1 MNLDYIESYLQEHKC
16 TADVELV
23 GSRCEDEC
31 RNGPN
36 LVING
41 RAYHGVTR
49 EILADLMEQLVG
61 KKSAEPMAEVPE
73 ELTASRRQQGKDS
86 GNEEISLFDTHKR
99 FSGGLGH
106 WECHVILHFGNLC

>member
-1 MNLDYIESYLQEHKC
+1 MKPRIKICMGSSCFQRGNKSNLDFIETYLQEHKC

-73 ELTASRRQQGKDS
+73 ELTASRRQQGK
-86 GNEEISLFDTHKR
+86 GFR
-99 FSGGLGH
+99 R
-106 WECHVILHFGNLC
+106 